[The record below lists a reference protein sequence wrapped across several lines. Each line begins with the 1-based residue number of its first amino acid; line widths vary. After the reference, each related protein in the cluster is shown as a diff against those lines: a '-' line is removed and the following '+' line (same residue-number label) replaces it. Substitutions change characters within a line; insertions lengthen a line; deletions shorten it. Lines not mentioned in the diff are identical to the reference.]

1 MRRALRGTG
10 DVMDSISPT
19 SYASRADG
27 VRPMPFNAPHS
38 VLRSQLAR

>member
-1 MRRALRGTG
+1 MQA
-10 DVMDSISPT
+10 VPT
-19 SYASRADG
+19 ADG

>member
-1 MRRALRGTG
+1 
-10 DVMDSISPT
+10 VMNSISPT

-27 VRPMPFNAPHS
+27 MRAMPFDAPHS